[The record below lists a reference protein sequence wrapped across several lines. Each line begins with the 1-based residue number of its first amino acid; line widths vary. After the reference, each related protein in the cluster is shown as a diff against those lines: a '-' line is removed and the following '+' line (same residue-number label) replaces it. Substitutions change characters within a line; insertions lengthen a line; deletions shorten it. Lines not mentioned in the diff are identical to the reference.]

1 MYIICKNLIKPNKY
15 LLASY
20 EVLTSE
26 GHFYI
31 QTSVPKMKKK
41 KEKKKGGLEKEEE
54 EVVVAWIQKGF
65 WSM

>member
-20 EVLTSE
+20 EVLTTE

-41 KEKKKGGLEKEEE
+41 KEKEKEEE